1 MNLSNISQLQSEQ
14 NNQLEVNM
22 RKFAQLTLLL
32 TVLSSISSFATVEIA
47 FNLTKLTLLERFL
60 AHHPGITYVT
70 QSSANYAVERETYIA
85 DNPAVP
91 LAIVRPQN
99 ANHVAALVSFSTLN
113 YINFVVRSGGHD
125 VFGRSQVDGALTID
139 MRDINF
145 VDATNNSSVAKIGGG
160 VLTLDL
166 ATKLSKYG
174 LVTAFG
180 SIDSVGYVGWSSYGG
195 YASFSPHYG
204 LGVDQI
210 VGATIVN
217 PKGEVIAA
225 NPALLKGIRGAGG
238 IFGVIVELTIKVYP
252 LKQVSSFHTIDA
264 ADE

>member
-1 MNLSNISQLQSEQ
+1 MSYFIL
-14 NNQLEVNM
+14 
-22 RKFAQLTLLL
+22 LTLLL
-32 TVLSSISSFATVEIA
+32 TVLSSTLSYATA
-47 FNLTKLTLLERFL
+47 FNSTKLSLLESFL
-60 AHHPGITYVT
+60 AQHPGITFVT
-70 QSSANYAVERETYIA
+70 STSPNYTVERETYII

-99 ANHVAALVSFSTLN
+99 SYDVAALVSFSISN
-113 YINFVVRSGGHD
+113 YIDFVIRSGGHD

-145 VDATNNSSVAKIGGG
+145 VYATQNGSVAKIGGG
-160 VLTLDL
+160 ILMLDL
-166 ATKLSKYG
+166 ATKLSKYD

-195 YASFSPHYG
+195 YTSFAPHYG

-217 PKGEVIAA
+217 PKGEVVEAS
-225 NPALLKGIRGAGG
+225 PAILKGIRGAGG
-238 IFGVIVELTIKVYP
+238 VFGVIVELTIKVYP
-252 LKQVSSFHTIDA
+252 LKRVSSIPINGSGDK
-264 ADE
+264 